1 MLTLQAVRD
10 TLADKKVFFSNHS
23 LERLKENGMAEVD
36 VFWGL
41 EHADFHKEQRE
52 KTTGADE
59 LIIGW
64 NQGERS
70 FNAVFARNQKET
82 VVHVVTAY
90 EHNHNFYRDLRERK
104 DFSMAENL
112 SVIELPKEVVATKE
126 TKLCSR
132 CHAKKALAEFY
143 KNATQTDG
151 LSYYCKTCQTELAK
165 DYKERRPAK
174 ESTVSTSGQ
183 VRITVTDPDVKS
195 LVAELLRTEGFEICG
210 ENQTSFAIEVEKKM
224 SLSPKRKQ
232 EVA

>member
-23 LERLKENGMAEVD
+23 MERLKENGMAEVD

-41 EHADFHKEQRE
+41 EHADFHKEQQE

-90 EHNHNFYRDLRERK
+90 EHNHNYYRDLRERK

-112 SVIELPKEVVATKE
+112 PVMELPKEVVATKE
-126 TKLCSR
+126 KKLCSR
-132 CHAKKALAEFY
+132 CHTEKTLSEFY
-143 KNATQTDG
+143 KNAAQTDG
-151 LSYYCKTCQTELAK
+151 LSYYCKTCQAEMAK
-165 DYKERRPAK
+165 ASKEKQPGR
-174 ESTVSTSGQ
+174 ESMISTAGQ
-183 VRITVTDPDVKS
+183 IRITVTDPDVKC
-195 LVAELLRTEGFEICG
+195 LVADLLRTEGFEIRG
-210 ENQTSFAIEVEKKM
+210 ENQTSFAIEVEKRM
-224 SLSPKRKQ
+224 TLSPKKRQ